1 MDQPRVPVREVEV
14 DIDIDRCHIGDIDDI
29 DFAKN
34 IRVPPMSQNMSSQ
47 LNFEAKIGVKIRV
60 QFY

>member
-1 MDQPRVPVREVEV
+1 MSVREVEV
-14 DIDIDRCHIGDIDDI
+14 DIDRCHIGDI

-34 IRVPPMSQNMSSQ
+34 IRVPPISQNMSSQ

-60 QFY
+60 QFYKDFLCTSSL